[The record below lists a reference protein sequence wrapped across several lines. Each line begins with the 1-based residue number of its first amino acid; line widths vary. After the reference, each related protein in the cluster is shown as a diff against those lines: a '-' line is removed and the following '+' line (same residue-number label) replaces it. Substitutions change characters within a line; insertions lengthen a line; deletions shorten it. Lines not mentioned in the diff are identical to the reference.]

1 MRYYKLKHF
10 IKVVFSA
17 FLLIF
22 TSNCSNTLAVLSN
35 DNFYS
40 GIKEIEDLSNEKLV
54 FTHQFS
60 KKNLS
65 QLPLVVTTGIIKKNN
80 NIYTELIFSL
90 TNPEPIN
97 FNKIV
102 LANNNEQIWNWDV
115 HKKYIDTS
123 TNEKKSIEKYITRVD
138 IMTNVLS
145 DFFKYEPIYLTFIGD
160 SVVNKKLNTVHVESL
175 LKTIIFADK
184 VPKDYLLNKN

>member
-10 IKVVFSA
+10 IKVVFSG

-40 GIKEIEDLSNEKLV
+40 GIKEIEDPSNEKLV

-160 SVVNKKLNTVHVESL
+160 SVVNKKLNTEHVESL

>member
-10 IKVVFSA
+10 IKVVFSV

-40 GIKEIEDLSNEKLV
+40 GIKEIEDPSNEKLV
-54 FTHQFS
+54 LTHQFS

-90 TNPEPIN
+90 SNPEPIN

-160 SVVNKKLNTVHVESL
+160 SVVNKKLNTEHVESL

>member
-10 IKVVFSA
+10 IKVVFSVI
-17 FLLIF
+17 LLIF

-40 GIKEIEDLSNEKLV
+40 GIKEIEDPSNEKLV
-54 FTHQFS
+54 LTHQFS

-160 SVVNKKLNTVHVESL
+160 SVVNKKLNTEHVESL

>member
-10 IKVVFSA
+10 IKVVFSV

-40 GIKEIEDLSNEKLV
+40 GIKEIEDPSNEKLV
-54 FTHQFS
+54 LTHQFS
-60 KKNLS
+60 KKNLN

-90 TNPEPIN
+90 SNPEPIN

-160 SVVNKKLNTVHVESL
+160 SVVNKKLNTEHVESL